1 MRKLSS
7 NERAPRVDT
16 QLLATVTASDGAVVP
31 VTVLDI
37 SREGCRLRCD
47 GDLQSGERIAI
58 NVERYGS
65 YPAEVRWAKG
75 GEAGAVFLEPVV
87 LP

>member
-7 NERAPRVDT
+7 NNRAPRIDT
-16 QLLATVTASDGAVVP
+16 NLRATVTDADGETINVI
-31 VTVLDI
+31 VLDI
-37 SREGCRLRCD
+37 SREGCRLRTESELHS
-47 GDLQSGERIAI
+47 GDRIAI

-65 YPAEVRWAKG
+65 YPADVRWAKG
-75 GEAGAVFLEPVV
+75 DEAGAVFLEPVV

>member
-7 NERAPRVDT
+7 NDRAPRVDT
-16 QLLATVTASDGAVVP
+16 QLLATVTTSDGAVLP

-37 SREGCRLRCD
+37 SREGCRLRCE
-47 GDLQSGERIAI
+47 GELREGERIAI
-58 NVERYGS
+58 NVDRYGS
-65 YPAEVRWAKG
+65 YPADVRWARG
-75 GEAGAVFLEPVV
+75 EEAGAVFLEPVV